1 MTVEQ
6 CMTGRDR
13 VKREKNPSPMPDDT
27 AHITVI
33 IFFLFPKH
41 EHVPTDIPRLGVS
54 AGTYCHGDPG

>member
-1 MTVEQ
+1 MTES
-6 CMTGRDR
+6 DR
-13 VKREKNPSPMPDDT
+13 GKREKNPSPMPDDT

-41 EHVPTDIPRLGVS
+41 THAPADIPRLGVS